1 MKIVLRTVFCTSSD
15 SRYVCSNCVVRQ
27 QRTGPPCTLQKD
39 RVTPNVSLL
48 LLGTRTTGAQEEL
61 HGKID
66 KLYED
71 TSGWKTRLDH
81 STKLVDERYGDAD

>member
-1 MKIVLRTVFCTSSD
+1 MRQLSRTATAHWPTMHAAKISSQAE
-15 SRYVCSNCVVRQ
+15 RLV
-27 QRTGPPCTLQKD
+27 
-39 RVTPNVSLL
+39 LL
-48 LLGTRTTGAQEEL
+48 LCTRTTGAQEEL

-71 TSGWKTRLDH
+71 TSDWKTRLDN